1 MPTYRP
7 QFTAKPTK
15 YAYPPIVCDGR
26 LNQASPSIYT
36 SNHISRDGRSSLPPP
51 LAFVY
56 VATGGRA
63 SQIQTHVYPLHYS
76 TAPCATNDNAI
87 AQLRLSIALGSL
99 HEACFGKKP
108 KRGGEACLLCHVI
121 DLCTRGPHMGM
132 NAAPNK
138 MCTRGGDMVMFA
150 LLATR
155 VCNVGPAKAT
165 RPKQQPHRFSI
176 P

>member
-1 MPTYRP
+1 MAGKTLVEPADAERDYTRIDEQTFFTSIWARRARQAKPPNAKFILLSMIGGQACLINMPTYRP

-15 YAYPPIVCDGR
+15 YDYPPIVCDGR

-99 HEACFGKKP
+99 HEACFGKKT
-108 KRGGEACLLCHVI
+108 E
-121 DLCTRGPHMGM
+121 TR
-132 NAAPNK
+132 
-138 MCTRGGDMVMFA
+138 R
-150 LLATR
+150 
-155 VCNVGPAKAT
+155 
-165 RPKQQPHRFSI
+165 
-176 P
+176 

>member
-1 MPTYRP
+1 MKR
-7 QFTAKPTK
+7 
-15 YAYPPIVCDGR
+15 V
-26 LNQASPSIYT
+26 L
-36 SNHISRDGRSSLPPP
+36 
-51 LAFVY
+51 
-56 VATGGRA
+56 
-63 SQIQTHVYPLHYS
+63 
-76 TAPCATNDNAI
+76 
-87 AQLRLSIALGSL
+87 
-99 HEACFGKKP
+99 EKKP